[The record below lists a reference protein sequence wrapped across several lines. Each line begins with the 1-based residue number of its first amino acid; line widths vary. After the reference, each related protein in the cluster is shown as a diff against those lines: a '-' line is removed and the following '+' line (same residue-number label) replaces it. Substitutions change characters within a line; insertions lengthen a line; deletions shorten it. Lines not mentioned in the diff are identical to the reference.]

1 MLGALTDRPVD
12 QREYAG
18 IAAHLA
24 AVARGASIVRVHD
37 VAAMKDALTVWQAVE
52 GAEQE

>member
-1 MLGALTDRPVD
+1 MTGRPVD

-52 GAEQE
+52 GA